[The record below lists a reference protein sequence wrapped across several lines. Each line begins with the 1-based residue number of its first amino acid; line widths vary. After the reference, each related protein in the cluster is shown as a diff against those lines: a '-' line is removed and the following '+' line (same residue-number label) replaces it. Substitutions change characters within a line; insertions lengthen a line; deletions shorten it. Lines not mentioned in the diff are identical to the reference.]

1 MKIKKKGLSFIV
13 GILLINSENDEEK
26 TFELLKH
33 LLIDM
38 GLRKQFKPDM
48 FALQKYMYQMTRLL
62 HDHQSDIY
70 AHLEDN
76 ETSATLYCA
85 PWFLTMFASQ
95 FDINFVARV
104 FDFLF
109 TEGPV
114 VLFTVALAIMGVHKA
129 LLLHCESFEV
139 IVNYLKIT
147 VPEMSLMQS
156 DLIIK
161 KAFEYDIKQDLEAY
175 EIEFYIFQEELQLCS
190 TQNETSMRPVQLPSS
205 ITSMAMRDQQHE
217 NNTTQK
223 QLEQIN
229 RKLKDRIEDLLEQL
243 QLNQVHKNNQN
254 DVIYRLE
261 YENAHLKTKIETLE
275 IERIGLLN
283 QLKQNFN

>member
-1 MKIKKKGLSFIV
+1 
-13 GILLINSENDEEK
+13 
-26 TFELLKH
+26 
-33 LLIDM
+33 M

-85 PWFLTMFASQ
+85 PWFLTLFASQ
-95 FDINFVARV
+95 FDITFVARV

-109 TEGPV
+109 TEGPIA
-114 VLFTVALAIMGVHKA
+114 LFKIALAIMGVHKA

-147 VPEMSLMQS
+147 VPEMSLIQS

-161 KAFEYDIKQDLEAY
+161 KAFEYDIRQDLEAY
-175 EIEFYIFQEELQLCS
+175 EVEFYIFQEELQLCS
-190 TQNETSMRPVQLPSS
+190 TQNETSLRPVQLPSL
-205 ITSMAMRDQQHE
+205 ITSLAVKDQQHE
-217 NNTTQK
+217 ENTTQK

-243 QLNQVHKNNQN
+243 QLSQVNKNNQN
-254 DVIYRLE
+254 DIIYKLE
-261 YENAHLKTKIETLE
+261 YENAQLKKRIDTLE